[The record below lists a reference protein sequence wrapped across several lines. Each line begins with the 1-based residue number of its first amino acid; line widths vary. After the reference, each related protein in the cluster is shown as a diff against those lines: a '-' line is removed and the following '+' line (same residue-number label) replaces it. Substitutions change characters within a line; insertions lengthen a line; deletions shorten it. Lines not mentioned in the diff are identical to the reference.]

1 MLNIT
6 LHVYLTITLI
16 NLFTKLEHIDHAQI
30 ESNSRRQITV
40 AGTMGNI
47 FKKIL

>member
-6 LHVYLTITLI
+6 LYLTITSVD
-16 NLFTKLEHIDHAQI
+16 LFTKLEHIDHAQI

-40 AGTMGNI
+40 AGRVENI
-47 FKKIL
+47 FKKTL